1 MNVQEIEELINDN
14 NRSIATIAISLLLKI
29 SKDEQIEKLLEQISC
44 YINEIS
50 DEFKQDILKSIRS
63 LMSKGCQVE
72 KQIVSFLL
80 KCLDQEGSIEFKKSV
95 IRLVS
100 ECVE

>member
-1 MNVQEIEELINDN
+1 M
-14 NRSIATIAISLLLKI
+14 
-29 SKDEQIEKLLEQISC
+29 EQISC

-100 ECVE
+100 ECVEQNRELGLMGLMEFIEDCEHNELHIMILDLVE